1 MDDASAD
8 VALHVRPQHGEGPL
22 WDDETAR
29 LWWVDIAGERVH
41 CFDPQ
46 SSYDCSWN
54 TGCQPG
60 GVVLSAL
67 EDPLVAL
74 PEGLA
79 LLDRATGTFD
89 PGTALG
95 KARSTPLQLHITHI
109 SSSRC

>member
-1 MDDASAD
+1 
-8 VALHVRPQHGEGPL
+8 
-22 WDDETAR
+22 
-29 LWWVDIAGERVH
+29 
-41 CFDPQ
+41 
-46 SSYDCSWN
+46 
-54 TGCQPG
+54 
-60 GVVLSAL
+60 VVLSAL